1 MNYGEYM
8 RRKEQSLSKVVGRQY
23 GQEASQ
29 ITLRNQAIATTV
41 TLTSFLS
48 TNVGFTGV
56 PLTTQTSDPNSC
68 LRVSNGL
75 KNADARQNLIGF
87 AQMATLSVNPNP
99 NVTVIPCTPL
109 LSTIKNA
116 PSSQTCLL
124 SPGIIYSDPS
134 ELIADQGRQSDLRT
148 RYNLPN
154 KLQGLRGPVMNH
166 R

>member
-1 MNYGEYM
+1 
-8 RRKEQSLSKVVGRQY
+8 
-23 GQEASQ
+23 
-29 ITLRNQAIATTV
+29 
-41 TLTSFLS
+41 
-48 TNVGFTGV
+48 
-56 PLTTQTSDPNSC
+56 
-68 LRVSNGL
+68 
-75 KNADARQNLIGF
+75 
-87 AQMATLSVNPNP
+87 MATLSVNPNP

-134 ELIADQGRQSDLRT
+134 ELIADQGRQADLRT

>member
-8 RRKEQSLSKVVGRQY
+8 RKKEQSLAKRIGYQTA
-23 GQEASQ
+23 QDASQ
-29 ITLRNQAIATTV
+29 VTLKNQALATSV

-56 PLTTQTSDPNSC
+56 PLTTETSDLSC
-68 LRVSNGL
+68 KRISNGL
-75 KNADARQNLIGF
+75 KNADTRQNLIGY
-87 AQMATLSVNPNP
+87 AQMTTLSQNISPR
-99 NVTVIPCTPL
+99 TTDIPCKL
-109 LSTIKNA
+109 VLSTITNS
-116 PSSQTCLL
+116 PSTQPCIL
-124 SPGIIYSDPS
+124 SPGIIYSNPS
-134 ELIADQGRQSDLRT
+134 ELIADQGRQADLRT